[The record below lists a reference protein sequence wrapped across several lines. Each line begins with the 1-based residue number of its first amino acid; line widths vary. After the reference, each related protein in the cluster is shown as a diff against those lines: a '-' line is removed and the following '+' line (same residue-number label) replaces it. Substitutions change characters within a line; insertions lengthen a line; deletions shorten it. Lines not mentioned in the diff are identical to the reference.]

1 MFTATLDGTPLELS
15 EPTLR
20 EALRV
25 AVERAESGGASAAGG
40 AASGG
45 GGGSVSSGG
54 GGTSRGRIIVEAL
67 FDGRPLP
74 GDILENPPADRLEA
88 GTLAL
93 VTADPVEVV
102 RQTLLDACAA
112 IGQLR
117 GDQQAAA
124 EAIRAGR
131 LEHAIAPMQE
141 CLGVW
146 QAVRD
151 VVDHGS
157 RLLPGAFRRGSGASG
172 GFVSGGAI
180 SGGSGSGGS
189 GGASGADGLGGG
201 SGGEAAGVGSG
212 GELDALIERL
222 RGALRELQDALRT
235 QDFATLGDLLGYDLD
250 ELAGQWHEALSRI
263 AEKAGA

>member
-20 EALRV
+20 EALRA
-25 AVERAESGGASAAGG
+25 AVERAEAGRSPAPSGS
-40 AASGG
+40 
-45 GGGSVSSGG
+45 
-54 GGTSRGRIIVEAL
+54 GTSGGRIIVEAL

-74 GDILENPPADRLEA
+74 AELLENPPTDRLDA

-93 VTADPVEVV
+93 TTADPVEVV

-117 GDQQAAA
+117 SDQRAAA
-124 EAIRAGR
+124 DAIREGR

-146 QAVRD
+146 QAIRD

-157 RLLPGAFRRGSGASG
+157 RLLPAAFEAGGTTGSGAPQST
-172 GFVSGGAI
+172 
-180 SGGSGSGGS
+180 GSGGTP
-189 GGASGADGLGGG
+189 AADRQP
-201 SGGEAAGVGSG
+201 GGEPVAG
-212 GELDALIERL
+212 GELGLLIERL
-222 RGALRELQDALRT
+222 GGSLRELQDALRS

-250 ELAGQWHEALSRI
+250 EQAGQWHDALSR
-263 AEKAGA
+263 ARERAGA